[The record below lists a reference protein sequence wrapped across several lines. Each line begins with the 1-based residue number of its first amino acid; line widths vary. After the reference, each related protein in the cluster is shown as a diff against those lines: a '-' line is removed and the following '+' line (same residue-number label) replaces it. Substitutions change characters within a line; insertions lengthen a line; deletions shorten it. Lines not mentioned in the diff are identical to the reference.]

1 MRVGLSADSKNSVLS
16 PTSAADKSASAQMA
30 SQRQPIAGAR
40 WFASYYCE
48 YLLPVL
54 SKRKRVSLFA
64 FRQVMAMA
72 PCILCALTVRV
83 RVCALLCICCAALRC
98 AATVQCVCIRS
109 PNAVVL
115 FHPHARMR

>member
-1 MRVGLSADSKNSVLS
+1 MDAVTRAIGHSAHADSIRAPTVWRVRHALGFPLADSNYSVLS

-54 SKRKRVSLFA
+54 K
-64 FRQVMAMA
+64 
-72 PCILCALTVRV
+72 
-83 RVCALLCICCAALRC
+83 
-98 AATVQCVCIRS
+98 
-109 PNAVVL
+109 
-115 FHPHARMR
+115 